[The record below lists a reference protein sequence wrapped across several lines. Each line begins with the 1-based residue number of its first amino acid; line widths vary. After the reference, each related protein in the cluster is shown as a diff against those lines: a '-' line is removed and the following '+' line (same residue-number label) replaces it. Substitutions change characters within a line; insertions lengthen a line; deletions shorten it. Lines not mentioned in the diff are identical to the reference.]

1 MGDTTGRGAELGA
14 GHGAELGAE
23 LVAAVRAGDA
33 DGVRRLLDN
42 GADPNTPTDNGLPV
56 LCLAVEAYDAP
67 VAGALVG
74 AGADQDRELPD
85 GTTPLL
91 RAIEGGSYAV
101 FSAVEGRDPGLRLR
115 GPAADRALATA
126 RSWYEKCRAAPG
138 GRVRVPDG
146 ESGYTDELTLD
157 GRTVRD
163 GHGAILTE
171 LEWALRILTPVA
183 DLAARGA
190 AHADPEHVDWWL
202 AVFVLGAQ
210 RRSRETWSAVAALRY
225 HPDPAHRRFAADV
238 LRCTT
243 LLRGSGMHAYDKE
256 TNALFAAWATEET
269 DGQVLA
275 DVLRAWAG
283 EHEHPDMAAT
293 GLRYADHPHPAV
305 RAAVPDCLEAGPLE
319 PAGRAALL
327 VLSRDEDA
335 EVRRGACGVLGRSH
349 DGSAAGRAALLAL
362 ARDPDA
368 AVRWGAAVGLA
379 DSDDR
384 APEVA
389 DALAALT
396 GEEKQLVRVAAAY
409 GLLRR
414 DDPRTAD
421 AYERVGPYTAEL
433 EHDDRWSR
441 LWNWN
446 RQRTQAPA
454 AASADTSAAAEE

>member
-1 MGDTTGRGAELGA
+1 MG
-14 GHGAELGAE
+14 
-23 LVAAVRAGDA
+23 
-33 DGVRRLLDN
+33 RLLED
-42 GADPNTPTDNGLPV
+42 GADPNALAEDGLPV
-56 LCLAVEAYDAP
+56 LCLAVETYDAP
-67 VAGALVG
+67 VAEALVD
-74 AGADQDRELPD
+74 AGADQDRVLPD

-101 FSAVEGRDPGLRLR
+101 FSAVRGRDPGLRLR

-126 RSWYEKCRAAPG
+126 RSWYERCRPAAGERTP
-138 GRVRVPDG
+138 VPDG
-146 ESGYTDELTLD
+146 ESGYVNELTLD

-163 GHGAILTE
+163 GHGAILTD

-183 DLAARGA
+183 ELAARGA
-190 AHADPEHVDWWL
+190 APADPEHVDWWS

-210 RRSRETWSAVAALRY
+210 RRSRETWSAVAALRN

-238 LRCTT
+238 LRCTM

-283 EHEHPDMAAT
+283 EHEHPDIPAT
-293 GLRYADHPHPAV
+293 GQRYADHPHPAV

-327 VLSRDEDA
+327 VLARDEDA
-335 EVRRGACGVLGRSH
+335 EVRRGACGVLGRAH

-368 AVRWGAAVGLA
+368 EVRWGAAVGLA

-396 GEEKQLVRVAAAY
+396 GEEMQLVRIAAAY

-421 AYERVGPYTAEL
+421 AYERIGDCTPET
-433 EHDDRWSR
+433 EHDHRWSR
-441 LWNWN
+441 LRDWNW
-446 RQRTQAPA
+446 QRTQATA
-454 AASADTSAAAEE
+454 AASTDTSAAAEK

>member
-1 MGDTTGRGAELGA
+1 MGDTA
-14 GHGAELGAE
+14 GLGAE
-23 LVAAVRAGDA
+23 LVAAVRAGCA
-33 DGVRRLLDN
+33 DGVRRLLDE
-42 GADPNTPTDNGLPV
+42 GADPNAPAEDGLPV
-56 LCLAVEAYDAP
+56 LCLAVGAYDAP

-74 AGADQDRELPD
+74 AGADPDRVLPD

-101 FSAVEGRDPGLRLR
+101 FSAVKGLDPGLRLR

-126 RSWYEKCRAAPG
+126 RSRYERCLAATG
-138 GRVRVPDG
+138 KRIRVPDG
-146 ESGYTDELTLD
+146 ESGHVDELTLD

-163 GHGAILTE
+163 GHGAILTD

-183 DLAARGA
+183 ELAARGA
-190 AHADPEHVDWWL
+190 AHADPGHVDWWS

-210 RRSRETWSAVAALRY
+210 RRSRETWSAVAALRH

-275 DVLRAWAG
+275 DVLRAWAN
-283 EHEHPDMAAT
+283 EHEHPDIAAT

-305 RAAVPDCLEAGPLE
+305 RAAVPDCLEAGPPE

-327 VLSRDEDA
+327 VLARDEHA
-335 EVRRGACGVLGRSH
+335 PVRRGACGVLGRAH
-349 DGSAAGRAALLAL
+349 DGSADVRAALLTL
-362 ARDPDA
+362 AGDPDA
-368 AVRWGAAVGLA
+368 EVRWGAAVGLA

-389 DALAALT
+389 DALAGLLD
-396 GEEKQLVRVAAAY
+396 EEEQRVRVTAAY
-409 GLLRR
+409 GLMRR
-414 DDPRTAD
+414 DDPRTAA
-421 AYERVGPYTAEL
+421 AYERVGPCTPEL
-433 EHDDRWSR
+433 EHDHRWSR

-454 AASADTSAAAEE
+454 APSADPSTDPSADRSVDTSAVAEE